1 MAHPVIQAIRSG
13 NVPGADKLAAA
24 RAAVPLPPDALL
36 EALIVLSSDANDEVR
51 TAAVNSL
58 RDFDQARMREVVGQ
72 ETATPDVLQFLCGW
86 HLGSR
91 EVYEALTLNPATP
104 AEGITSLAAWTRD
117 GSLLELI
124 AVNQERMIAHP
135 PLIEAILGNKAS
147 TPEAARRA
155 REVRIEFF
163 EKELGAKRVAEE
175 RRVRAAAISAALG
188 LDRVEESL
196 PDLIDDD
203 VNVEELSSATSL
215 PDGAPSQAGP
225 EFAFAL
231 HQELGKFAEALVTPV
246 PAQAAPASAQSEA
259 AEAEARRLADEM
271 QTAGEDVDPQ
281 RLTMMQLI
289 ARMNVKQRIQLA
301 LKGNREARNI
311 LKRDSNRGVILGVLG
326 NPRITESEV
335 EAISNMKTLPEEAL
349 RLISLNRLWSRNY
362 AITHNLARNPRTPV
376 AISIALVPRLLP
388 KDLKA
393 LTTNR
398 NIPDVV
404 RKTAQRLL
412 SVRTPA

>member
-1 MAHPVIQAIRSG
+1 
-13 NVPGADKLAAA
+13 
-24 RAAVPLPPDALL
+24 
-36 EALIVLSSDANDEVR
+36 
-51 TAAVNSL
+51 
-58 RDFDQARMREVVGQ
+58 
-72 ETATPDVLQFLCGW
+72 
-86 HLGSR
+86 
-91 EVYEALTLNPATP
+91 
-104 AEGITSLAAWTRD
+104 
-117 GSLLELI
+117 
-124 AVNQERMIAHP
+124 MISHP

-147 TPEAARRA
+147 TPEAVRRA
-155 REVRIEFF
+155 REVRVEFF

-175 RRVRAAAISAALG
+175 RRVRAAALSAALG

-196 PDLIDDD
+196 PDLIDDE
-203 VNVEELSSATSL
+203 VSVEELSSAAPLS
-215 PDGAPSQAGP
+215 DAAPSQAGP

-231 HQELGKFAEALVTPV
+231 QQELGKFAEAPS
-246 PAQAAPASAQSEA
+246 PAHAQAAPAPESDEAAA
-259 AEAEARRLADEM
+259 AEAKRLADEM
-271 QTAGEDVDPQ
+271 QAGGDELSPQ

-311 LKRDSNRGVILGVLG
+311 LKRDSNRVVILGVLG

-335 EAISNMKTLPEEAL
+335 EAISNMKTIPEEAL

-398 NIPDVV
+398 NVPDVV

-412 SVRTPA
+412 SVRTPS